1 MLSGSLSTETKS
13 AEEFIVMKEHFA
25 SSAAE
30 PAEIVG
36 AISANSSC
44 SCQLEQC
51 SKVFV
56 TVTATAIV
64 AAAAVAH

>member
-1 MLSGSLSTETKS
+1 
-13 AEEFIVMKEHFA
+13 MKEHFA

-51 SKVFV
+51 SKVFA
-56 TVTATAIV
+56 TATAIV